1 MSRPRHRS
9 DDDRLGF
16 DETTNYVTRALS
28 RLVPEW
34 VARRAV
40 TVSVDTSKAVY
51 RRGEPVD
58 IVVEFENRLP
68 VPVSVPTVERRLWEW
83 RVDGVLEATDEPRYV
98 DRSPGSFEFR
108 GGERKRIVHRWNGR
122 FRRAEGVDGLPTS
135 EPAAPGEHTI
145 SVSLATRE
153 PDDRPTDRTTVTV
166 R

>member
-1 MSRPRHRS
+1 MSQPRHS
-9 DDDRLGF
+9 DRDRLGF

-28 RLVPEW
+28 RLVPDR

-40 TVSVDTSKAVY
+40 TVSVDTAKSVY
-51 RRGEPVD
+51 RQGEPVD

-83 RVDGVLEATDEPRYV
+83 RVDGVLEATDEARYV

-122 FRRAEGVDGLPTS
+122 FRHSEGVDGLPTS
-135 EPAAPGEHTI
+135 EPATPGEHTI
-145 SVSLATRE
+145 SVSLATHT
-153 PDDRPTDRTTVTV
+153 PGDRPTDRTTITV

>member
-1 MSRPRHRS
+1 MLRPHHRP
-9 DDDRLGF
+9 DRDRLGF

-28 RLVPEW
+28 RLVPDW
-34 VARRAV
+34 IARRAV
-40 TVSVDTSKAVY
+40 TVSVDTSKTLY
-51 RRGEPVD
+51 RPGEPVD
-58 IVVEFENRLP
+58 IVVEFQNRLP

-122 FRRAEGVDGLPTS
+122 FRRREGVDGLPTS

-145 SVSLATRE
+145 GVSLATSE
-153 PDDRPTDRTTVTV
+153 PDERSTDSTTITV